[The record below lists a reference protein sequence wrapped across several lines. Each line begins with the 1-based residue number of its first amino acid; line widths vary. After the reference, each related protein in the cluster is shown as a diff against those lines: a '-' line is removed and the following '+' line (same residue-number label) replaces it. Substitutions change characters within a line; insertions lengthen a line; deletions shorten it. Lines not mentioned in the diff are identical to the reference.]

1 MWVLLISGIA
11 TAPYEEN
18 TPESAVFEEPETT
31 RSSEAVE
38 HVHESLSLNIDPA
51 LDSARNSKAMQ
62 DVVVVTSDV
71 AELARTL
78 QKFEYNGLVGTSD
91 WNGLAFPILEIPGLA
106 IDEVASLPSTMSILR
121 YVPPEPHIVESIDTY
136 SSDGGMAPSNLN
148 SSINHGVQA
157 AWERGWKGDGV
168 KIAVID
174 DGVDFA
180 HPDLFAK
187 AMRFNASLL
196 DPGTLE
202 DKPHLQYYD
211 GWPMAFDPASLTS
224 YILNGGYPFALD
236 ATESWYANTTS
247 TDRNVTHT
255 VRIDGRNDF
264 WTDGSELV
272 ATDSNSDI
280 TLVPPIP
287 ADEGNDFNLF
297 SLYVSQDKFNWY
309 FGFNTLT
316 NQTNVSFGLYI
327 NTTLGGAPGDPAGKY
342 INAVAEHAP
351 EFAVYMTHNGLQPKG
366 RWDKNDTI
374 ENATVYKWDGSNWSG
389 GINITEEPIKGN
401 ISYSGWDFELQE
413 AFVEFSISKK
423 YIGDPAEISVQLF
436 SCGVNASHAMDTV
449 YSDVNVDFVKP
460 EWDTSIT
467 TLSAFTVVGRG
478 FWRHTYTRPDDT
490 VEGRPNTNF
499 SWPLEYIVSG
509 TSYSGDYLFGDHPD
523 ENYPLSRVLVVD
535 EAQSHVY
542 DTVYVDLDHNK
553 DFRNDKP
560 IKKLGKYDA
569 GMVWHPVD
577 WPGQGTIYD
586 ETCLADF
593 FDPIMGVSSVDW
605 SPDGTRI
612 ASGSLDHTVIVW
624 DAADGSVLSY
634 LNAHMGR
641 VRDVQWSPTD
651 ANRLAAAYDDR
662 SGNGDNNV
670 VIWNTATEKI
680 EKVLVGHASGVKSIA
695 WAPSGNELVSGSLD
709 GTVKV
714 WNIIAETSV
723 ELTMHADEVTSV
735 DWSFLDRIA
744 SASLDDNI
752 TIHDSGGTFIRSF
765 NYSSPTAIA
774 FNPNGTRLA
783 VAEGSG
789 ALIVRNV
796 VGPAEGIPEYAH
808 GLAKMIMDVAWSDDG
823 TLLLTT
829 SNASFATDMT
839 LVLWDVT
846 YLHNYTYK
854 VRVAGAH
861 DELVGGE
868 LTKRW
873 VAGAGFAPNGTW
885 IVTGGQ
891 DRSVKLW
898 EYLTVPFD
906 DLVLRAVLSEHTTG
920 SLDYTRWNNGDGI
933 ADVSGGIVYFI
944 AQNYWDNGTMLRV
957 PIPYSDVYVERSG
970 LIEQQVIPEN
980 GTLVA
985 FMGALDL
992 DFSHGTLIASSIVG
1006 KGISTFYDDSRMD
1019 EPSEPQVV
1027 GFAPEAE
1034 ILPIANIYYG
1044 SYIEGWLFAIEGY
1057 DGEPNTGD
1065 EANIVT
1071 NSFGFPGTYEA
1082 GLDFWSR
1089 FLDWLVNNQADNK
1102 VVFTVSA
1109 GNAGHGYG
1117 TVTSPATST
1126 GVVSVGSSTDFQYRR
1141 ISELENGMNPSYGDI
1156 ATESS
1161 RGPSVL
1167 GRPEPD
1173 VVTNGR
1179 MAFGATP
1186 LNQVQYRPYDGTR
1199 ATDLWAGTS
1208 LASPCTAA
1216 ILALI
1221 YEAYKDAHDAFPDA
1235 TTAQS
1240 ILMSSADDLSYDV
1253 LSQGAGRTNADRAT
1267 KIAHD
1272 EDGFVVSPNFWVPGD
1287 YKGTKYEAFP
1297 QLIRAG
1303 EEDTQ
1308 DFLVQ
1313 NHNPTDTEEVEI
1325 SDAVFKKID
1334 TLNYSFTTGAETEA
1348 VWTVIRMMDV
1358 FGFEDP
1364 GIYDQFGEKKT
1375 DINVTNWLETDL
1387 LKITVYTNQS
1397 LLDTNLDGTTDKS
1410 YFLDIYDWT
1419 WRGGGMANP
1428 AVTSYNDL
1436 NRMLIAYPDANIY
1449 EGRIHNP
1456 AQRTHDGLVIG
1467 VRPGIQAG
1475 KPGAADVHF
1484 KMTLDFYKRQ
1494 DWNWLS
1500 TSTSTLALAP
1510 LGSPGD
1516 SDTFTA
1522 TMTVGSD
1529 ATVGSYEGGIYLRGD
1544 LGQKTETFINENMA
1558 QRYARPSK
1566 IPIKMAT
1573 VWRDGILQAEG
1584 VDYTLYPETGI
1595 VYFTNLLSKD
1605 TNVTIDYEYYNVTT
1619 IPVLVNV
1626 PSDVTQFQFGGFPAG
1641 QDDLYGNMVHGGFG
1655 NGKKSGDWRYYF
1667 VDVPNEGQF
1676 MSPGSMKF
1684 LLDVVWDYDMTDI
1697 NAFAFGR
1704 GGLSMY
1710 GNAAFEEARY
1720 GPYVFYKN
1728 FGGSEETTSVFT
1740 TTGGNREIVAP
1751 TIIGGLDVIAIQHRA
1766 LNGTVHEET
1775 VSGNVNTMDV
1785 VPSIL
1790 SISTNNLSG
1799 SRDVHIHSATDWQ
1812 GVGGIS
1818 AGPSMPIELKNVTVF
1833 QDKTDGA
1840 SFTEILSKAKYT
1852 KVVKVRPSA
1861 LIFDIHITSDR
1872 ETTAKPCT
1880 DLDLGIFLDGKGTGN
1895 VPDGEAQPEEFIA
1908 LDADSDADEHVRLI
1922 RPTAEDD
1929 PDTAG
1934 INEAETG
1941 APYLIKVLGF
1951 SVFAGSEG
1959 TFNMDISLVQGEGFE
1974 IEGMTT
1980 GLVPAGTITK
1990 VSLKW
1995 NLVGSTEDSQMLGA
2009 LYVGPVSA
2017 PLTVL
2022 VPVEL
2027 NLDRVAPA
2035 ISGLTI
2041 KSSSN
2046 IVNYTGQ
2053 IKVTEGDI
2061 DFSIS
2066 VSDPKTAVY
2075 KGGELSPESAEVW
2088 FDGANVTSQAT
2099 VQIPFDQGPKDEY
2112 GYWGGTVSYVPLA
2125 PIPEGVHS
2133 ITFAIH
2139 DVAGNLAQQTYHFTV
2154 DSSAPQISVDQ
2165 PAVFHTQEDR
2175 TLISGVADRD
2185 STITIRDEEVP
2196 VDGNGRFEKTVTL
2209 TPGENIIVVKAVDW
2223 FATEEHTPAN
2233 SATVYL
2239 TVISDSLQPSMDLD
2253 VRSTTNEETL
2263 AVRGQVEDLISP
2275 LVPNDLTLL
2284 SLLVAGIDVP
2294 VQSDGSFYAVIPLP
2308 LEGEN
2313 NITFLLS
2320 DPAGNT
2326 ASDSRLVTRDTTP
2339 PALTLESVPETTTS
2353 NTVRVRGTAEAGS
2366 TVTINGRFL
2375 QTELDG
2381 SFSEDVTLSWGP
2393 NIIIVESTDEA
2404 GNVQTAMRV
2413 VSYGPAPSLIPW
2425 MVAVLLLVVGL
2436 VIGYLFST
2444 RMRPEE
2450 KEELEDLDEELE
2462 EELQE
2467 LEEMGEEPEE
2477 LEEPPEEDIEEAEKI
2492 EVREEEPLEELEP
2505 PEEEPV
2511 EPQEPEPVEEP
2522 PAEEEPPETPPEE
2535 DPRLER
2541 LRKAYDE
2548 GKISKEVYEENLRK
2562 ITGE

>member
-1 MWVLLISGIA
+1 MRFGQSAVCALLVWVLLISGIL

-18 TPESAVFEEPETT
+18 APESALFEEVETT
-31 RSSEAVE
+31 RSSETAE
-38 HVHESLSLNIDPA
+38 QLDEDLLLNVDSA
-51 LDSARNSKAMQ
+51 LDFARNSKAMQ
-62 DVVVVTSDV
+62 NVVIVTSDV

-78 QKFEYNGLVGTSD
+78 EKFGYNGLVGTSD
-91 WNGLAFPILEIPGLA
+91 WNGLAFPVLEIPGLA
-106 IDEVASLPSTMSILR
+106 IDEVASLPSTLSVLK
-121 YVPPEPHIVESIDTY
+121 YLPPEPHRAESIDTF
-136 SSDGGMAPSNLN
+136 SSDGGMAPTNLN

-157 AWERGWKGDGV
+157 AWDRGWNGTGV

-180 HPDLFAK
+180 HPELFAK
-187 AMRFNASLL
+187 AMRFDVSVV
-196 DPGTLE
+196 DPEILA
-202 DKPHLQYYD
+202 DRPHLQYYD
-211 GWPMAFDPASLTS
+211 GWPMAFDPASLAA
-224 YILNGGYPFALD
+224 YILNGGYPFATD
-236 ATESWYANTTS
+236 ATESWFANTTS

-297 SLYVSQDKFNWY
+297 SLYVAQDKFNWY

-327 NTTLGGAPGDPAGKY
+327 NTTLGGADDDPAGKY

-374 ENATVYKWDGSNWSG
+374 ENATVYKWDGSIWDG
-389 GINITEEPIKGN
+389 GINITEESIRGN
-401 ISYSGWDFELQE
+401 ISYSGWDFEDQE
-413 AFVEFSISKK
+413 AFVEFSIPKK

-449 YSDVNVDFVKP
+449 YSDVNVDFTKP

-490 VEGRPNTNF
+490 VEGRPNTDF
-499 SWPLEYIVSG
+499 SWPLEYIVTN
-509 TSYSGDYLFGDHPD
+509 TSKSGDYLFADHPD

-535 EAQSHVY
+535 EAQPHVY

-553 DFRNDKP
+553 DFQNDKP
-560 IKKLGKYDA
+560 IKKLGKYDSN
-569 GMVWHPVD
+569 MVWHPTD
-577 WPGQGTIYD
+577 WIGQGTIYD

-624 DAADGSVLSY
+624 DAADGSTLSY

-714 WNIIAETSV
+714 WDIASETSMD
-723 ELTMHADEVTSV
+723 LTAYTDGVTSV

-744 SASLDDNI
+744 SASLDDTI
-752 TIHDSGGTFIRSF
+752 LIHDSGGTLIRSF
-765 NYSSPTAIA
+765 SYSSPTAIA

-783 VAEGSG
+783 IADGNG

-796 VGPAEGIPEYAH
+796 VGPAEGSPEYAH
-808 GLAKMIMDVAWSDDG
+808 GLAKMIMDVSWSSDG

-829 SNASFATDMT
+829 SNATFVNDMT
-839 LVLWDVT
+839 LVLWNVT
-846 YLHNYTYK
+846 YLNNYTYK
-854 VRVAGAH
+854 VRVTGAH
-861 DELVGGE
+861 DELVSGE

-873 VAGAGFAPNGTW
+873 VGGADFAPNATW

-891 DRSVKLW
+891 DRKVKLW
-898 EYLTVPFD
+898 EYLTAPFD
-906 DLVLRAVLSEHTTG
+906 DLVSRADLSEHTIG
-920 SLDYTRWNNGDGI
+920 SLDYTRWNTGDGI

-944 AQNYWDNGTMLRV
+944 AQNYWDAGNQTLIRV
-957 PIPYSDVYVERSG
+957 PIPYSDVYVKRNG

-980 GTLVA
+980 GTLIA

-1006 KGISTFYDDSRMD
+1006 RGISTFFDDSRMD
-1019 EPSEPQVV
+1019 EPSEPQVM

-1065 EANIVT
+1065 EANIVS

-1089 FLDWLVNNQADNK
+1089 FLDWLVNNRGDNK

-1117 TVTSPATST
+1117 TVTTPATST

-1141 ISELENGMNPSYGDI
+1141 ISGLENGMNPNFGEI
-1156 ATESS
+1156 ATESG
-1161 RGPSVL
+1161 RGPSAL

-1208 LASPCTAA
+1208 LASPCTAS

-1221 YEAYKDAHDAFPDA
+1221 YQAYKHRHGVFPDA

-1297 QLIRAG
+1297 RLIRAD
-1303 EEDTQ
+1303 ETDTQ
-1308 DFLVQ
+1308 DFLVT
-1313 NHNPTDTEEVEI
+1313 NHNSTGGEEVLI
-1325 SDAVFKKID
+1325 SDAVFKRID
-1334 TLNYSFTTGAETEA
+1334 TVNYSFTTGSENEA
-1348 VWTVIRMMDV
+1348 VWTVIRMMNV
-1358 FGFEDP
+1358 FQMEDP
-1364 GIYDQFGEKKT
+1364 GVYDSFGMKIA
-1375 DINVTNWLETDL
+1375 DISVTNWLETDL
-1387 LKITVYTNQS
+1387 LKVTVYTNQS

-1428 AVTSYNDL
+1428 AVASYNDL

-1475 KPGAADVHF
+1475 KPGAPDVHF
-1484 KMTLDFYKRQ
+1484 KVALDFYKKQ

-1500 TSTSTLALAP
+1500 TSTDTLTLNS

-1529 ATVGSYEGGIYLRGD
+1529 ATVGSYEGAIYLRGD
-1544 LGQKTETFINENMA
+1544 VGQKKETFINENMA
-1558 QRYARPSK
+1558 QLYARPSK
-1566 IPIKMAT
+1566 TPIKTAT
-1573 VWRDGILQAEG
+1573 VWRDGMPQTEG

-1595 VYFTNLLSKD
+1595 VYFTNLLSAG

-1667 VDVPNEGQF
+1667 VDVPDEGQF
-1676 MSPGSMKF
+1676 KNPGSVKF
-1684 LLDVVWDYDMTDI
+1684 LLDIVWDYDMTDI

-1704 GGLSMY
+1704 GGLSQY
-1710 GNAAFEEARY
+1710 GGAAFEVPRY
-1720 GPYVFYKN
+1720 GPYLFYKN
-1728 FGGSEETTSVFT
+1728 YGGSEETTAVFT
-1740 TTGGNREIVAP
+1740 TTGGNQEIVAP

-1775 VSGNVNTMDV
+1775 VSGNVNTMEV
-1785 VPSIL
+1785 IPSIL

-1799 SRDVHIHSATDWQ
+1799 NRDVYIHSATDWQ
-1812 GVGGIS
+1812 GISGVS
-1818 AGPSMPIELKNVTVF
+1818 AGPALPVELKNVTVF

-1840 SFTEILSKAKYT
+1840 SFNEILSKAKYT
-1852 KVVKVRPSA
+1852 KIVLVKPSA
-1861 LIFDIHITSDR
+1861 LIFDVHITSDR
-1872 ETTAKPCT
+1872 ETTAKVCP

-1895 VPDGEAQPEEFIA
+1895 IPDGEAQPEEFIT
-1908 LDADSDADEHVRLI
+1908 LDADSDADEHIRLI

-1941 APYLIKVLGF
+1941 APYLIKVLGY

-1974 IEGMTT
+1974 IEGTT
-1980 GLVPAGTITK
+1980 TDLVPAGTITK

-1995 NLVGSTEDSQMLGA
+1995 NLAGSTEDSQMLGA
-2009 LYVGPVSA
+2009 LYVGPAIA

-2027 NLDRVAPA
+2027 NLDRVAPVMT
-2035 ISGLTI
+2035 GFTI
-2041 KSSSN
+2041 QSSTN
-2046 IVNYTGQ
+2046 MVNYTGQ

-2061 DFSIS
+2061 GFSIS

-2075 KGGELSPESAEVW
+2075 KGGELDLESAEVW
-2088 FDGANVTSQAT
+2088 FDGVNITSLANVL
-2099 VQIPFDQGPKDEY
+2099 IPFDAGPKDED
-2112 GYWGGTVSYVPLA
+2112 GYWGGTLSYIPLA
-2125 PIPEGVHS
+2125 AIPEGVHN
-2133 ITFAIH
+2133 ITFAIR
-2139 DVAGNLAQQTYHFTV
+2139 DIAGNLAQQTFHFTV
-2154 DSSAPQISVDQ
+2154 DSSAPMISVDQ
-2165 PAVFHTQEDR
+2165 PAMFHTQEDR
-2175 TLISGVADRD
+2175 TLISGVVDRG

-2196 VDGNGRFEKTVTL
+2196 VDSDGRFERTVTL
-2209 TPGENIIVVKAVDW
+2209 TPGENFIVVEAVDW
-2223 FATEEHTPAN
+2223 FATDEHIPAN
-2233 SATVYL
+2233 YAAVYL
-2239 TVISDSLQPSMDLD
+2239 TVISDSLQPSMDLE
-2253 VRSTTNEETL
+2253 VQSTTNAETL
-2263 AVRGQVEDLISP
+2263 GVRGQVEDLISP
-2275 LVPNDLTLL
+2275 LVSNDLTTL
-2284 SLLVAGIDVP
+2284 SLRIAGIDVP

-2326 ASDSRLVTRDTTP
+2326 ASENRWVTRDTTP

-2366 TVTINGRFL
+2366 TV
-2375 QTELDG
+2375 
-2381 SFSEDVTLSWGP
+2381 
-2393 NIIIVESTDEA
+2393 
-2404 GNVQTAMRV
+2404 
-2413 VSYGPAPSLIPW
+2413 
-2425 MVAVLLLVVGL
+2425 
-2436 VIGYLFST
+2436 
-2444 RMRPEE
+2444 
-2450 KEELEDLDEELE
+2450 
-2462 EELQE
+2462 
-2467 LEEMGEEPEE
+2467 
-2477 LEEPPEEDIEEAEKI
+2477 
-2492 EVREEEPLEELEP
+2492 
-2505 PEEEPV
+2505 
-2511 EPQEPEPVEEP
+2511 
-2522 PAEEEPPETPPEE
+2522 
-2535 DPRLER
+2535 
-2541 LRKAYDE
+2541 
-2548 GKISKEVYEENLRK
+2548 
-2562 ITGE
+2562 

>member
-1 MWVLLISGIA
+1 
-11 TAPYEEN
+11 
-18 TPESAVFEEPETT
+18 
-31 RSSEAVE
+31 
-38 HVHESLSLNIDPA
+38 
-51 LDSARNSKAMQ
+51 
-62 DVVVVTSDV
+62 
-71 AELARTL
+71 
-78 QKFEYNGLVGTSD
+78 
-91 WNGLAFPILEIPGLA
+91 
-106 IDEVASLPSTMSILR
+106 
-121 YVPPEPHIVESIDTY
+121 YVPPEPHIAERIDTY

-180 HPDLFAK
+180 HPELFAK
-187 AMRFNASLL
+187 GMRFDVSLL
-196 DPGTLE
+196 DPGILA
-202 DKPHLQYYD
+202 DRPHLQYYD
-211 GWPMAFDPASLTS
+211 GWPMAYDPASLAS
-224 YILNGGYPFALD
+224 YITNGGFPFAID

-247 TDRNVTHT
+247 TDRNVTHKIR
-255 VRIDGRNDF
+255 VDGRNDF
-264 WTDGSELV
+264 WDDRSELV

-280 TLVPPIP
+280 GLDPSPPP
-287 ADEGNDFNLF
+287 DQGNDFNLF

-316 NQTNVSFGLYI
+316 NQTNVSFGVYI
-327 NTTLGGAPGDPAGKY
+327 NTTWPGGATDDPAGKY

-374 ENATVYKWDGSNWSG
+374 ENATVYKWEGLGWDSG
-389 GINITEEPIKGN
+389 VNITEEQIKGN
-401 ISYSGWDFELQE
+401 ISYSGWDFELKK
-413 AFVEFSISKK
+413 AFVEFSIPRK
-423 YIGDPAEISVQLF
+423 YIGDPAEISVELF

-449 YSDVNVDFVKP
+449 YSDVNVDFITP
-460 EWDTSIT
+460 QWDTNYT

-478 FWRHTYTRPDDT
+478 FWNHTYTRPNDY
-490 VEGRPNTNF
+490 VQGKLNENF
-499 SWPLEYIVSG
+499 SWPLEYIVTN
-509 TSYSGDYLFGDHPD
+509 TSKSGDYLFADHPD

-569 GMVWHPVD
+569 NMVWHPVD
-577 WPGQGTIYD
+577 WVGQGTIHD

-593 FDPIMGVSSVDW
+593 FDPALGVSSVDW
-605 SPDGTRI
+605 SPDGTKI
-612 ASGSLDHTVIVW
+612 ASASLDHTVIVW
-624 DAADGSVLSY
+624 YASNGSMLSY

-670 VIWNTATEKI
+670 VIWNTATEEI
-680 EKVLVGHASGVKSIA
+680 EKVLVGHTSGVKSIA
-695 WAPSGNELVSGSLD
+695 WAPSGNKLVSGSVD

-714 WNIIAETSV
+714 WDVVSQTSMD
-723 ELTMHADEVTSV
+723 LTTYTDEVTSV

-744 SASLDDNI
+744 SASLDDSI
-752 TIHDSGGTFIRSF
+752 MIHNPSGTPNRSF
-765 NYSSPTAIA
+765 SYSSPTAIA

-783 VAEGSG
+783 IADGNNGS
-789 ALIVRNV
+789 LIVRNV
-796 VGPAEGIPEYAH
+796 VGPAEGSQEYAH
-808 GLAKMIMDVAWSDDG
+808 GLAKTILDISWSDDG

-829 SNASFATDMT
+829 SSALFAGDNT

-846 YLHNYTYK
+846 YLNNYTYK

-861 DELVGGE
+861 DEIVDQK

-873 VAGAGFAPNGTW
+873 VGGADFAPNGTW
-885 IVTGGQ
+885 VVTGGE
-891 DRSVKLW
+891 DRNVKLW

-906 DLVLRAVLSEHTTG
+906 DLVERAVLSEHTIG
-920 SLDYTRWNNGDGI
+920 SLDYTRWNTGDGI
-933 ADVSGGIVYFI
+933 DDVSGGIVYFI
-944 AQNYWDNGTMLRV
+944 AQNYWDAGNETLIRV
-957 PIPYSDVYVERSG
+957 PIPYSDVYLERIG
-970 LIEQQVIPEN
+970 KIEEQVIPEN

-992 DFSHGTLIASSIVG
+992 DFGHGTLIASSIVG
-1006 KGISTFYDDSRMD
+1006 KGISTYYDDSQMD
-1019 EPSEPQVV
+1019 EPSEPQVI

-1044 SYIEGWLFAIEGY
+1044 SYVEGWLFAIQGY

-1065 EANIVT
+1065 EANIVS

-1082 GLDFWSR
+1082 GLDPMSR
-1089 FLDWLVNNQADNK
+1089 FLDWLVNKEAENK

-1117 TVTSPATST
+1117 TITSPATST

-1141 ISELENGMNPSYGDI
+1141 IAGLESGMNPNFGEI
-1156 ATESS
+1156 AAESS
-1161 RGPSVL
+1161 RGPSAM
-1167 GRPEPD
+1167 GMPEPD

-1186 LNQVQYRPYDGTR
+1186 LNQVQHRPYDGAR
-1199 ATDLWAGTS
+1199 ATNLWAGTS
-1208 LASPCTAA
+1208 LASPCTAS

-1221 YEAYKDAHDAFPDA
+1221 YQAYKHRHGEFPNA

-1267 KIAHD
+1267 RIAYD
-1272 EDGFVVSPNFWVPGD
+1272 EDGFAVSPNSWVPGD
-1287 YKGTKYEAFP
+1287 YRGTKYEAFP
-1297 QLIRAG
+1297 RLIRAD
-1303 EEDTQ
+1303 ETDTQ
-1308 DFLVQ
+1308 DFLVT
-1313 NHNPTDTEEVEI
+1313 NHNPNGLEEVLI
-1325 SDAVFKKID
+1325 SDAVFKRID
-1334 TLNYSFTTGAETEA
+1334 TLNYSFTTASENEA
-1348 VWTVIRMMDV
+1348 VWTVIRMMDTT
-1358 FGFEDP
+1358 GMTEDP
-1364 GIYDQFGEKKT
+1364 GIYDSFGTKIT
-1375 DINVTNWLETDL
+1375 DIDVTNWLETDL

-1419 WRGGGMANP
+1419 WRGIGMKANP
-1428 AVTSYNDL
+1428 AVASFSDL

-1449 EGRIHNP
+1449 EARIHHP

-1475 KPGAADVHF
+1475 KPGAPDVHF
-1484 KMTLDFYKRQ
+1484 KVALDFYKKQ

-1500 TSTSTLALAP
+1500 TSSNSLTLDP
-1510 LGSPGD
+1510 LGSLNDAG
-1516 SDTFTA
+1516 TFTA

-1529 ATVGSYEGGIYLRGD
+1529 ATVGSYEGAIYLRGD
-1544 LGQKTETFINENMA
+1544 IGRKNETFISENMV

-1566 IPIKMAT
+1566 TPIKTAA
-1573 VWRDGILQAEG
+1573 VWRDGMPQMEG
-1584 VDYTLYPETGI
+1584 THYTLYPETGI
-1595 VYFTNLLSKD
+1595 VYFTNPLFPF

-1667 VDVPNEGQF
+1667 VDVPDEGQF
-1676 MSPGSMKF
+1676 TSAGSVKF
-1684 LLDVVWDYDMTDI
+1684 LLDIVWDYDMTDI

-1704 GGLSMY
+1704 GGSSVY
-1710 GNAAFEEARY
+1710 TDAVFEISRY
-1720 GPYVFYKN
+1720 GPYIFHKN
-1728 FGGSEETTSVFT
+1728 FGGSEETTSVYT
-1740 TTGGNREIVAP
+1740 TTGGNEEIVAP

-1775 VSGNVNTMDV
+1775 VSGNVNTMEV
-1785 VPSIL
+1785 IPSML

-1799 SRDVHIHSATDWQ
+1799 KRDIYIHSATDWQ
-1812 GVGGIS
+1812 GVGGVS
-1818 AGPSMPIELKNVTVF
+1818 AGPSLPIELKNVTVF
-1833 QDKTDGA
+1833 QDKTEGA
-1840 SFTEILSKAKYT
+1840 NFIEILSKAKYT
-1852 KVVKVRPSA
+1852 KIVKVRPSA
-1861 LIFDIHITSDR
+1861 LIFDVHITSDR
-1872 ETTAKPCT
+1872 ETTAKSCR

-1908 LDADSDADEHVRLI
+1908 YDADADADEHVRLI

-1929 PDTAG
+1929 PDTLG

-1974 IEGMTT
+1974 IEGTT
-1980 GLVPAGTITK
+1980 ADLVPAGAITK
-1990 VSLKW
+1990 VILKW
-1995 NLVGSTEDSQMLGA
+1995 NLAGSTQDSQMLGA
-2009 LYVGPVSA
+2009 LYVGPAKA

-2027 NLDRVAPA
+2027 NVDRVAPA
-2035 ISGLTI
+2035 MTGLTI
-2041 KSSSN
+2041 QSTSN
-2046 IVNYTGQ
+2046 MVNYTGQ
-2053 IKVTEGDI
+2053 IRVTEGDI
-2061 DFSIS
+2061 GFSIA

-2075 KGGELSPESAEVW
+2075 KGGELDPESAEVW
-2088 FDGANVTSQAT
+2088 FDGENVTSQAN
-2099 VQIPFDQGPKDEY
+2099 VLIPFDEDPKEGY
-2112 GYWGGTVSYVPLA
+2112 GYWGGTLSFVPLA
-2125 PIPEGVHS
+2125 PIPDGVHN
-2133 ITFAIH
+2133 ITFVIY
-2139 DVAGNLAQQTYHFTV
+2139 DIAGNLAQQTFHFTV
-2154 DSSAPQISVDQ
+2154 DSSAPQITVDQ
-2165 PAVFHTQEDR
+2165 PATFHTQDDR
-2175 TLISGVADRD
+2175 ALISGVTDRG
-2185 STITIRDEEVP
+2185 TTVIIRDEEVP
-2196 VDGNGRFEKTVTL
+2196 VDSDGRFEKAVTL
-2209 TPGENIIVVKAVDW
+2209 TAGENIIVVKAIDW
-2223 FATEEHTPAN
+2223 FATDEHIPAN
-2233 SATVYL
+2233 SATVYI
-2239 TVISDSLQPSMDLD
+2239 TVISDSLQPSMDLPEM
-2253 VRSTTNEETL
+2253 SLITNEETL
-2263 AVRGQVEDLISP
+2263 AFRGQVEDFISP
-2275 LVPNDLTLL
+2275 LVPNDLTTL
-2284 SLLVAGIDVP
+2284 SLQVADIDVP

-2326 ASDSRLVTRDTTP
+2326 AN
-2339 PALTLESVPETTTS
+2339 ES
-2353 NTVRVRGTAEAGS
+2353 
-2366 TVTINGRFL
+2366 
-2375 QTELDG
+2375 
-2381 SFSEDVTLSWGP
+2381 
-2393 NIIIVESTDEA
+2393 
-2404 GNVQTAMRV
+2404 RV
-2413 VSYGPAPSLIPW
+2413 V
-2425 MVAVLLLVVGL
+2425 
-2436 VIGYLFST
+2436 
-2444 RMRPEE
+2444 
-2450 KEELEDLDEELE
+2450 
-2462 EELQE
+2462 
-2467 LEEMGEEPEE
+2467 
-2477 LEEPPEEDIEEAEKI
+2477 
-2492 EVREEEPLEELEP
+2492 
-2505 PEEEPV
+2505 
-2511 EPQEPEPVEEP
+2511 
-2522 PAEEEPPETPPEE
+2522 
-2535 DPRLER
+2535 
-2541 LRKAYDE
+2541 
-2548 GKISKEVYEENLRK
+2548 
-2562 ITGE
+2562 